1 MTAGLLAGQ
10 TSGRSGG
17 DRAHGV
23 DALRGI
29 AAAGVVVVHAMSI
42 RPLGVDFYSWH
53 AGYFVLGVPLFFIIS
68 AFSMSL
74 AYPLPLS
81 SPGRILSYSIRRFL
95 RIAPLFYFMIG
106 AWIVGYLSV
115 GGAFP
120 SAERLFL
127 NISFLFGFSPGSNVG
142 LVPAGWSIGLE
153 MIFYCLFPILWYK
166 RGLPYAFGLL
176 FSALIASF
184 ILNQVRG
191 QPAEN
196 YFYWTHFVTNAPY
209 FVFGLLIWC
218 VYDMVPSTVRKS
230 VGILCLALAS
240 LMLMAMFKFGPL
252 VDGQA
257 VRIQPVPIELVA
269 GWGSAF
275 ALLVLS
281 QAMHPIIIL
290 VNPVTKFLGKISYSL
305 YLMHPLLIWSTGL
318 TPWAAGLTDDRNLVI
333 PVVALVTLAVAVPIA
348 YVLYVT
354 VEAPFISLARKL
366 TAPRRDQATLHADVR
381 HS

>member
-1 MTAGLLAGQ
+1 MTADFNVGR
-10 TSGRSGG
+10 TSGRLGG

-42 RPLGVDFYSWH
+42 RPLGVDFFSWH

-81 SPGRILSYSIRRFL
+81 IPRQIASYSIRRFL

-120 SAERLFL
+120 SAERLSL
-127 NISFLFGFSPGSNVG
+127 NMLFLFGFSPGSNVG

-166 RGLPYAFGLL
+166 KGLLYAFGLL
-176 FSALIASF
+176 LAAFIASF

-191 QPAEN
+191 ETAEN
-196 YFYWTHFVTNAPY
+196 YYYWTHFLTNAPY
-209 FVFGLLIWC
+209 FAFGLLIWC
-218 VYDMVPSTVRKS
+218 VYDEFLRTR
-230 VGILCLALAS
+230 ARAS
-240 LMLMAMFKFGPL
+240 AY
-252 VDGQA
+252 
-257 VRIQPVPIELVA
+257 
-269 GWGSAF
+269 SA
-275 ALLVLS
+275 
-281 QAMHPIIIL
+281 
-290 VNPVTKFLGKISYSL
+290 
-305 YLMHPLLIWSTGL
+305 
-318 TPWAAGLTDDRNLVI
+318 
-333 PVVALVTLAVAVPIA
+333 
-348 YVLYVT
+348 
-354 VEAPFISLARKL
+354 
-366 TAPRRDQATLHADVR
+366 
-381 HS
+381 